1 MNKKGVTLIELIV
14 VFVIIAVMAVLI
26 APNIGAW
33 LPSYRLRSATRDIA
47 STFRGAQMRAV
58 SESIPYTVSFN
69 SADTNVANNT
79 GYVYAGTVRTLPP
92 GITIV
97 SNTLQNF
104 RAVFNTDCTCAFG
117 AATSASVT
125 LQNTKGAQKRITIL
139 SSTGRLTIQ

>member
-14 VFVIIAVMAVLI
+14 VFVIIGIMAGLL
-26 APNIGAW
+26 APGIGAW
-33 LPSYRLRSATRDIA
+33 LPNYRLRSATRDIA

-97 SNTLQNF
+97 SNTLTDL
-104 RAVFNTDCTCAFG
+104 RAGFSPDCTCPSPG
-117 AATSASVT
+117 SIT
-125 LQNTKGAQKRITIL
+125 LQNTKGAQKKITIL
-139 SSTGRLTIQ
+139 SSTGKVTIQ